1 MILEDEKKK
10 IILKRLRKSAM
21 EIFFIIL
28 LISLSGGI
36 FIMFV
41 LGFLADIGLS
51 GGVFAG
57 ELVAI
62 VIFLGR
68 LDDILIVVCV
78 LVECLKLEKS
88 ETRYYIVK
96 ASDIKPSPWLLSKSY
111 KTVVYEYE
119 GKSRI
124 RIIWADVMI
133 RRKDHRLLLLV
144 PENKHKNIY
153 AFPLVN
159 FVDVMN

>member
-21 EIFFIIL
+21 EIFFTML
-28 LISLSGGI
+28 LISLSSGI

-88 ETRYYIVK
+88 ETKNTIRAYIEYLKNAFIVSEVNRFDVK
-96 ASDIKPSPWLLSKSY
+96 
-111 KTVVYEYE
+111 
-119 GKSRI
+119 G
-124 RIIWADVMI
+124 
-133 RRKDHRLLLLV
+133 RK
-144 PENKHKNIY
+144 
-153 AFPLVN
+153 
-159 FVDVMN
+159 